1 MITVT
6 TNSPQVLLNPYHHT
20 RSINKIGIVG
30 SGEVVR
36 ERLWLAAQ
44 SLASPLDG
52 IVVCSLEPHSGLPGL
67 SHQYYQ
73 IGPESLLPLDR
84 LDEAGFLGADTVW
97 FVATPPAYHV
107 SYVEQLAPRCRVAV
121 EKPIATSY
129 GQARSLLPFVEG
141 FEVYPLNHKVFN
153 ASVLEFVEA
162 CRQDPA
168 VLQQVHHITGVFYE
182 KAGFSHGRQQ
192 EDGIIDVQWHLLT
205 TALFAPF
212 TVVGVQFKVTVDQV
226 HVATHGPDPN
236 GHYARPTVWT
246 ASQLQG
252 RLVWDGHVV
261 TYDLRQ
267 AKGAPQNAKGIR
279 LFDHAGALVQA
290 IDLNESGYQAH
301 ARMLRALLEPV
312 VDMRLTL
319 ADAIAVM
326 ECIDTARA
334 MVHEAPPYTCGYL
347 PAFLCRSEVAQMAL
361 ARAA

>member
-6 TNSPQVLLNPYHHT
+6 THSPYIFNQYPHT
-20 RSINKIGIVG
+20 RCINKLGIVG
-30 SGEVVR
+30 NGEVVR
-36 ERLWLAAQ
+36 ERLWLAVQ

-52 IVVCSLEPHSGLPGL
+52 IVVCSLEPHSGLPEL

-73 IGPESLLPLDR
+73 IDPESLLPLDR
-84 LDEAGFLGADTVW
+84 LDEAGFLGADTLW
-97 FVATPPAYHV
+97 FVATPPEYHV

-121 EKPIATSY
+121 EKPIAASY
-129 GQARSLLPFVEG
+129 GQARPLLPFVEG

-153 ASVLEFVEA
+153 ASVLGFVEA
-162 CRQDPA
+162 CRRDPA
-168 VLQQVHHITGVFYE
+168 VLHQVHHIEGVFYE

-212 TVVGVQFKVTVDQV
+212 TAVGAQFNVTVDQV
-226 HVATHGPDPN
+226 RVATHGPDPH

-246 ASQLQG
+246 ASRLQG

-279 LFDHAGALVQA
+279 LFDHTGALVQT

-301 ARMLRALLEPV
+301 ARMLRALLEPM

-319 ADAIAVM
+319 ADTIAVM

-334 MVHEAPPYTCGYL
+334 MAHEAPPYTCGHL
-347 PAFLCRSEVAQMAL
+347 PTFLRRSGVAQMAL